1 MKTLIWLLLDD
12 DTGQTEYNINTSIIL
27 CKIIKNKMKY
37 WDL

>member
-27 CKIIKNKMKY
+27 CKIINKMKY
-37 WDL
+37 WDI